1 MDLVTLENMSIS
13 ISISISISM
22 IMTSKYLRSL
32 DSNTCCFDDVD
43 E

>member
-1 MDLVTLENMSIS
+1 MDLVTLENM
-13 ISISISISM
+13 SISISM